1 MVLDEQDKI
10 KFIKW
15 LEITSETCKGM
26 AGQMES
32 ISGMHMV
39 ELAKR
44 EKIKASAC
52 LLIAHDLLNSEI
64 MTIDKE

>member
-1 MVLDEQDKI
+1 MILDDKDKI

-15 LEITSETCKGM
+15 LEITAETCKGM
-26 AGQMES
+26 AEQIES
-32 ISGMHMV
+32 IPGVHMV

-44 EKIKASAC
+44 EKIKAGAC
-52 LLIAHDLLNSEI
+52 LLIAHDLLNSEL